1 MSGSASLAAAKR
13 RRSKVDQSRQSTSTS
28 SNLANN
34 SSNSSNQSNNN
45 SMPNRLTTQQSFQY
59 IWQKLMQVESLVNNN
74 YMNLKNNNNSSSN
87 SNVDEL
93 SKKVASVERSIQL
106 LSNTSTQNSKSDEVD
121 ESKYVSLDQ
130 FNSIMAKVAQD
141 MQDVS
146 QKVADLTEYVSNVQN
161 NNIVLRNMIDAVNTS
176 VDGSSVGSDNS
187 ESGLDMNTINF
198 NNGISVDG
206 SSGES
211 VNDDVDDVDD
221 VDGGDV
227 DGDDVD
233 GDDVD
238 DNVVE
243 SSTAADISSVLDKLK
258 TLNSDSIKN
267 EVTEELNNNVT
278 LTVSE
283 TNTEEEKESIV

>member
-1 MSGSASLAAAKR
+1 
-13 RRSKVDQSRQSTSTS
+13 
-28 SNLANN
+28 
-34 SSNSSNQSNNN
+34 
-45 SMPNRLTTQQSFQY
+45 
-59 IWQKLMQVESLVNNN
+59 MQVESLVNNN

-233 GDDVD
+233 

>member
-1 MSGSASLAAAKR
+1 
-13 RRSKVDQSRQSTSTS
+13 
-28 SNLANN
+28 
-34 SSNSSNQSNNN
+34 
-45 SMPNRLTTQQSFQY
+45 
-59 IWQKLMQVESLVNNN
+59 MQVESLVNNN
-74 YMNLKNNNNSSSN
+74 YMNQKNNNNSSPN
-87 SNVDEL
+87 SNVEEL

-106 LSNTSTQNSKSDEVD
+106 LSNNSTQNSKSDEVD

-146 QKVADLTEYVSNVQN
+146 QKVADLTDYVSNVQN

-187 ESGLDMNTINF
+187 EAGLDMNTITF
-198 NNGISVDG
+198 NNDISVDDG
-206 SSGES
+206 SVESVES
-211 VNDDVDDVDD
+211 VN
-221 VDGGDV
+221 
-227 DGDDVD
+227 DDVD

-243 SSTAADISSVLDKLK
+243 SSNAADISSVLDKLK
-258 TLNSDSIKN
+258 TLNNDSIKN

-283 TNTEEEKESIV
+283 ANSEEEESIV